1 MALDFKLKTILIK
14 AREVYGDNFLI
25 DLAIEE
31 MGELIV
37 ALNHYRRNRAEKD
50 EVQEEIADVMLA
62 VQELQ
67 QIFGLVYIVDYYRA
81 KCERFEQRVNND
93 ALRVEKDCSQYCWK
107 PNDEQIDALDFAA
120 DCIVPAEFCVKRKV
134 LKELLVELKKKK
146 GE

>member
-1 MALDFKLKTILIK
+1 MALDFKLKIALIK

-67 QIFGLVYIVDYYRA
+67 QMFGIGYVDYYRA
-81 KCERFEQRVNND
+81 KCERFIERVEYD
-93 ALRVEKDCSQYCWK
+93 ALRVEELRELTGQLNK
-107 PNDEQIDALDFAA
+107 
-120 DCIVPAEFCVKRKV
+120 
-134 LKELLVELKKKK
+134 LK
-146 GE
+146 